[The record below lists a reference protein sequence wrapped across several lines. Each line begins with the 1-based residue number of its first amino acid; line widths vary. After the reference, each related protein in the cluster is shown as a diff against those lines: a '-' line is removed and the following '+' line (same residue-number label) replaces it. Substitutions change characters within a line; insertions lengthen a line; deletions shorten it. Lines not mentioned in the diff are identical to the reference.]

1 MCKVLSRRTAPI
13 TLKKTRIVQMSLEDC
28 ARYFTFGQ
36 LDDWFWWFDFFSF
49 SELKVALHWDMSFVL
64 LSSLHW
70 YVLGIIQ
77 LFYVQWTISIMVD
90 NQCNGRG
97 PS

>member
-1 MCKVLSRRTAPI
+1 MQGILLLVNLMTGFCGLI
-13 TLKKTRIVQMSLEDC
+13 
-28 ARYFTFGQ
+28 
-36 LDDWFWWFDFFSF
+36 FFSF
-49 SELKVALHWDMSFVL
+49 SELKVALHWDMSIVL

-77 LFYVQWTISIMVD
+77 LFYVQWTIFIMVD

-97 PS
+97 LS